1 VYRVV
6 SEVSMVAVVFKNIK
20 INNIF
25 QKQAWSRKAI
35 LLSPYSATN
44 RNTFND

>member
-1 VYRVV
+1 MVGEMIFNVTHHDNVYRVV

-25 QKQAWSRKAI
+25 QKQA
-35 LLSPYSATN
+35 
-44 RNTFND
+44 